1 MMSTEF
7 FPWGTYLMDVSR
19 CQIHKLPLP
28 IAIIAV
34 RVFQLHWTGGLSA
47 SKCPLRVDNVGTRG
61 RGACDI
67 SLGILALCDS

>member
-1 MMSTEF
+1 MSAEF
-7 FPWGTYLMDVSR
+7 FPRGTHLMDVSR
-19 CQIHKLPLP
+19 CQIHKLLLP

-34 RVFQLHWTGGLSA
+34 RVFQLRWTGGLSA
-47 SKCPLRVDNVGTRG
+47 SKRLLIIDYSTRG